1 MCKICEALK
10 REGTTVAFRLSIR
23 GLVFGAAS
31 MAVVAAPLALG
42 MAGQQSS
49 HALADCGGINYTIF
63 QEGTPVNNCAAPAAP
78 PVNTGGAPSEGTLS
92 ACSGIPGC
100 LSNTLYGPGN
110 VIVPRPDT
118 TVHQSQ

>member
-1 MCKICEALK
+1 MSEALK

-31 MAVVAAPLALG
+31 MAVVAAPLAMG
-42 MAGQQSS
+42 VAGQQPVQT
-49 HALADCGGINYTIF
+49 LADCGGINMTIM
-63 QEGTPVNNCAAPAAP
+63 QEGAPVATCAAPAAP

-92 ACSGIPGC
+92 ACSRVPGC
-100 LSNTLYGPGN
+100 LSNSLYGPGN
-110 VIVPRPDT
+110 VVVPRPDT